1 MAYEQLRWPLRLSVA
16 AAVVTIGLK
25 ATAYAVTGSVGLLS
39 DALESGVNFMAAVAA
54 SLSLWYANQPSDP
67 EHQYGHEKIEFFS
80 SGLEGVLVL
89 VAGGATVYYAVWRL
103 FDPKD
108 LSDLGLGMALAT
120 VASAVNLAVGLILL
134 RVGKRYG
141 SIVLEADGHHL
152 MTDVLTTAGVL
163 AGLGLVWITGL
174 RWLDSAAAIAVGVHI
189 GFTGFQLIRRSFDG
203 LMDHALAP
211 EEVERIRGLIRAAL
225 PEGADFHLLRTR
237 RAGSRPFADFHILV
251 PGSMSLAAAHE
262 IADTV
267 EEKLR
272 TALPDLEVT
281 THVEPIEDL
290 KSWEKERLEQL
301 GEPTEPSRTI
311 AQ

>member
-1 MAYEQLRWPLRLSVA
+1 MAYEQLRWLLRLSVA

-120 VASAVNLAVGLILL
+120 AASAVNLAVGLILL

-152 MTDVLTTAGVL
+152 MTDVFTTAGVL
-163 AGLGLVWITGL
+163 
-174 RWLDSAAAIAVGVHI
+174 VG
-189 GFTGFQLIRRSFDG
+189 
-203 LMDHALAP
+203 
-211 EEVERIRGLIRAAL
+211 
-225 PEGADFHLLRTR
+225 
-237 RAGSRPFADFHILV
+237 
-251 PGSMSLAAAHE
+251 
-262 IADTV
+262 
-267 EEKLR
+267 
-272 TALPDLEVT
+272 
-281 THVEPIEDL
+281 
-290 KSWEKERLEQL
+290 
-301 GEPTEPSRTI
+301 
-311 AQ
+311 